1 MATQS
6 TYVHQPRRKHEGE
19 RIAFSLPLSDSDRSY
34 LKMHAV
40 RQGKSPNAPDD
51 VLLSIWNG
59 VDPAPVPAAAL
70 DAATIES
77 IRKDAVAA
85 AVAAVEQHRP
95 IRIEI
100 KQGAEIKV
108 LPNGHRHPVFPD
120 VLASLSV
127 RENVYLVGP
136 AGSGKTTLASQCA
149 EALGLPFYST
159 GAVGMA
165 YQLQGFINPEGKY
178 METDLYRA
186 YVNGGVF
193 LFDEVDASSAQAL
206 LAFNAILAN
215 EIAAFPHGTVKR
227 HADFVVIAAAN
238 TFGNGADAHAPRG
251 LDDAAGD
258 LAAVGNQD
266 LLEHLLSSLAHHSGM
281 LPCLRHGFSI
291 FLSRSMTSERQMRLR
306 VSCGRI
312 TSSMKPRAPATK
324 GLAKRALYS
333 ASRAASLAGSP
344 LSSRK
349 MISTAPLAPIT
360 AISALGQAKLTSP
373 RRCLEAITSYAP
385 P

>member
-19 RIAFSLPLSDSDRSY
+19 RTTFSLPLSDEDRSR
-34 LKMHAV
+34 LKMHSV
-40 RQGKSPNAPDD
+40 MQGKSPNASDE
-51 VLLSIWNG
+51 VLLAIWNG

-165 YQLQGFINPEGKY
+165 YQLQGFINAEGKY

-193 LFDEVDASSAQAL
+193 LFDEIDASSAQAL
-206 LAFNAILAN
+206 LAFNAIAAN
-215 EIAAFPHGTVKR
+215 DLAAFPCGTVKR
-227 HADFVVIAAAN
+227 HPDFVIIAAAN
-238 TFGNGADAHAPRG
+238 TWGSGADAQYVGRAQ
-251 LDDAAGD
+251 LDAATLD
-258 LAAVGNQD
+258 RFAFISMDYDEKLELAISPNDEWTRYVQAFRRAVRELKIRAVVSPRASIKGGK
-266 LLEHLLSSLAHHSGM
+266 LLSAGLKWDRVEEMLLLRGM
-281 LPCLRHGFSI
+281 SRNDIDKIREQLPAR
-291 FLSRSMTSERQMRLR
+291 
-306 VSCGRI
+306 
-312 TSSMKPRAPATK
+312 K
-324 GLAKRALYS
+324 
-333 ASRAASLAGSP
+333 AA
-344 LSSRK
+344 
-349 MISTAPLAPIT
+349 
-360 AISALGQAKLTSP
+360 
-373 RRCLEAITSYAP
+373 
-385 P
+385 